1 MIDIGNYTLNK
12 KENKDI
18 LNHISYLKERG
29 VWTYCVGPEQVISKR
44 LKIRKKQGFIL
55 SAFIQRSVTMYQ
67 TLVILLLF

>member
-29 VWTYCVGPEQVISKR
+29 V
-44 LKIRKKQGFIL
+44 
-55 SAFIQRSVTMYQ
+55 
-67 TLVILLLF
+67 